1 MRGIVPARSS
11 SVPAITLPLPQFI
24 SPHQESIAMDQDVLN
39 DSCTV
44 KTSSTSVPGQQ
55 THGDSVFPFVVR
67 CETQSA
73 PLAAAVD
80 WAWRNRAEVL
90 DDAMHHGAVLFR
102 GFPLKTAEDFDAFIS
117 AFGMPNF
124 PYKKSLSNA
133 VRVNRTERVFSA
145 NEAPPDVQIFFHH
158 EMAQT
163 PIYPARI
170 AFFCEIASEEG
181 GATPICRSDVLYERL
196 AAEFPVFILAC
207 EEKGLQYTNVMPDS
221 NDASSGMGRSWK
233 STLDVETREAA
244 EARLC
249 ALNYTWEWLPDGC
262 LKATTPPLPAVMTTD
277 SGRKAFFNQLIA
289 AYCGWK
295 DTRNDPSAAI
305 RLGDGTKLD
314 HAAVAR
320 AIELAEELAFDV
332 AWQPGDAVLIDNTIA
347 MHARRTFRGTRK
359 VLASLMEARTQ
370 SFEIGSVG

>member
-1 MRGIVPARSS
+1 
-11 SVPAITLPLPQFI
+11 
-24 SPHQESIAMDQDVLN
+24 MDQQLVMN
-39 DSCTV
+39 GSSAV
-44 KTSSTSVPGQQ
+44 KTSVASVAGQQ
-55 THGDSVFPFVVR
+55 TYEGSQFPYVVQ
-67 CETQSA
+67 CETTSGT
-73 PLAAAVD
+73 LAEAAG
-80 WAWRNRAEVL
+80 WARENRAELLEQVVQ
-90 DDAMHHGAVLFR
+90 HGAVLFR
-102 GFPLKTAEDFDAFIS
+102 DFPLKTAEDFDAFIA
-117 AFGMPNF
+117 AFGLPNF

-145 NEAPPDVQIFFHH
+145 NEAPPNVQIFFHH

-181 GATPICRSDVLYERL
+181 GATPICRSDVLYDRL
-196 AAEFPVFILAC
+196 AEEFPQFIRDC
-207 EEKGLQYTNVMPDS
+207 ETKGLQYTNVMPDS

-244 EARLC
+244 EDRLR
-249 ALNYTWEWLPDGC
+249 ALNYSWEWLPDGC

-277 SGRKAFFNQLIA
+277 SGRPAFFNQLIA

-295 DTRNDPSAAI
+295 DSRNDPSEAI
-305 RLGDGTKLD
+305 RHGDGTKLD
-314 HAAVAR
+314 KAAVDR
-320 AIELAEELAFDV
+320 AIELAEELAFDL

-347 MHARRTFRGTRK
+347 MHARRTFKGTRK

-370 SFEIGSVG
+370 SFEVQADR